1 MDWILENER
10 FSLYLLAGYLI
21 VLSVAW
27 LLMVINI
34 SLWGKKWLVS
44 QTPPPDKGPL
54 LSVCVP
60 ARNEAENIGQCVEAV
75 LKSDWPNLELIVVD
89 DRSDDDTARRAQE
102 AAQGDP
108 RFRLIEGSE
117 PLVGWAGKPWTCAR
131 AARESKG
138 HWLLFIDADV
148 QLHSGAATAAI
159 TTAEQRSLD
168 VLSFFGHWT
177 LVGFWERCL
186 IPAVGWF
193 IRGAVNFDEVNSP
206 SKEVA
211 FANGQF
217 ILMRRSA
224 YVELAGHEVVRDE
237 VLEDVR
243 LAQAFKRV
251 GYRTEM
257 RPAPW
262 SFSVRLY
269 RSLGEIINGY
279 TKNLYE
285 GMERNPIVGFSAIL
299 FISFGS
305 VFPFVGALM
314 GGVLLLM
321 GISFIPLWAVL
332 WLVIICFLQLLFRYR
347 IELYDGHSGIFALTH
362 PFANVLLVFILI
374 RSTLG
379 VRVQWKGRTF
389 VDGKAS
395 SKVGSSSR
403 SGSGSS

>member
-1 MDWILENER
+1 MDLWSNEL

-27 LLMVINI
+27 LLMLINI
-34 SLWGKKWLVS
+34 SSWGKKWFVS
-44 QTPPPDKGPL
+44 QVDPPEKGPL
-54 LSVCVP
+54 LSICVP
-60 ARNEAENIGQCVEAV
+60 ARNEAENIGQCVSAV

-89 DRSDDDTARRAQE
+89 DRSTDDTGRIARE
-102 AAQGDP
+102 AAQDDE

-117 PLVGWAGKPWTCAR
+117 PTLGWAGKPWTCAR

-148 QLHSGAATAAI
+148 RLHAGAATAAI
-159 TTAEQRSLD
+159 KTAQDRSLD
-168 VLSFFGHWT
+168 VLSFFGCWT

-193 IRGAVNFDEVNSP
+193 IRGSVNFDEVNSP
-206 SKEVA
+206 AKEAA

-217 ILMRRSA
+217 ILMRRAA
-224 YVELAGHEVVRDE
+224 YVELEGHAVVRDE

-251 GYRTEM
+251 GYRVEM

-285 GMERNPIVGFSAIL
+285 GMDRNPIVGFSAIL
-299 FISFGS
+299 FISFGAL
-305 VFPFVGALM
+305 FPFFGAMFGCVLHLM
-314 GGVLLLM
+314 DM
-321 GISFIPLWAVL
+321 NFIPIWAVL
-332 WLVIICFLQLLFRYR
+332 WLMVICSLQILFRYR
-347 IELYDGHSGIFALTH
+347 IERYDGHSGIYALTH
-362 PFANVLLVFILI
+362 PFANVLLVLILI

-389 VDGKAS
+389 IDGKALADGAS
-395 SKVGSSSR
+395 DQKK
-403 SGSGSS
+403 